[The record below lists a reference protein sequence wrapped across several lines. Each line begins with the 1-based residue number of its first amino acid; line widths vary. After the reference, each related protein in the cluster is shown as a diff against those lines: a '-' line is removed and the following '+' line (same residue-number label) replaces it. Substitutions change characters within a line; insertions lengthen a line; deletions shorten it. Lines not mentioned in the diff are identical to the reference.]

1 MRRIDRYIVSTVA
14 SSILLVLSIVLLLDL
29 VFAFVAEVD
38 ELKADYQIMDAIY
51 YLIATIPRRF
61 YDYLPLGIFMGCLIG
76 LGGLGKN
83 SELVVLRAAGVSTLR
98 IFYAA
103 FKPALAA
110 IVIGVLIG
118 EHVAPY
124 TETVAQSRKAIA
136 QGASQN
142 IRSEGGLWHREG
154 SSYFHFNAVE
164 PNGVLHGITIQ
175 EFDQGQQLIKS
186 VFAERAIYQRN
197 HWLLENVSETRFESR
212 ERISTS
218 TYKSYPL
225 TIDLSP
231 ALLGVLMVKPENLSV
246 TGLYSYIQYLQSQSL
261 NSSEYALAFWKKV
274 LQPIAT
280 AALVLIAISFVFGPL
295 RSVTMGFRIFCGL
308 IVGLVFKYVQDLLGP
323 SSLVFGFEPIYA
335 TLIPIAL
342 CLVAGVFL
350 LRRAR

>member
-14 SSILLVLSIVLLLDL
+14 SSILLVLAIVLLLDL

-38 ELKADYQIMDAIY
+38 ELEADYQIMDAVY
-51 YLIATIPRRF
+51 FLIATIPRRV

-76 LGGLGKN
+76 LGALGKN

-103 FKPALAA
+103 FKPALVA
-110 IVIGVLIG
+110 IILGVLIG

-124 TETVAQSRKAIA
+124 TEKVAQSRKAIA
-136 QGASQN
+136 QGASKN
-142 IRSEGGLWHREG
+142 IRTDGLWHREG

-175 EFDQGQQLIKS
+175 EFDPDQQLIKS
-186 VFAERAIYQRN
+186 VFAERAIYQRK

-218 TYKSYPL
+218 AYTSYPL
-225 TIDLSP
+225 TTDLSP
-231 ALLGVLMVKPENLSV
+231 TLLSVLMVKAENLSV
-246 TGLYSYIQYLQSQSL
+246 TGLYSYIHYLQSQNL
-261 NSSEYALAFWKKV
+261 NSAEYALAFWKKV
-274 LQPIAT
+274 LQPIST

-308 IVGLVFKYVQDLLGP
+308 IVGIVFKYVQDLLGP

-335 TLIPIAL
+335 TLIPIGI
-342 CLVAGVFL
+342 CLLAGLAL
-350 LRRAR
+350 LRQAR